1 MYIIKYFFL
10 HGLIV
15 LRVKLSSLI
24 QFRSVDL
31 NCESV
36 QSWYHTFQS
45 TLISIFCP
53 CQKGTDFFS
62 KNLICVNSF
71 SKRVLKNSMCPD
83 IVLSDQCAQASFLK
97 LIQFQDHIF
106 RLALYMPFFLLEFPN
121 EIPVT
126 SLPTVLDNAL

>member
-1 MYIIKYFFL
+1 MYIIKCFFL

-31 NCESV
+31 NRESV

-53 CQKGTDFFS
+53 CLKGTDFFS

-71 SKRVLKNSMCPD
+71 SK
-83 IVLSDQCAQASFLK
+83 
-97 LIQFQDHIF
+97 
-106 RLALYMPFFLLEFPN
+106 
-121 EIPVT
+121 
-126 SLPTVLDNAL
+126 